1 MTLRWVASALSDAK
15 DRFRKLRGHR
25 DMKTL
30 SSALEQARRRC
41 LNAAELKA
49 A

>member
-15 DRFRKLRGHR
+15 GRFRKLRGHR

-30 SSALEQARRRC
+30 IAALNKRV
-41 LNAAELKA
+41 AASPPVELKA